1 VEYGFAEMGQS
12 GMTKSNVLLY
22 RVMSVLAIAAGC
34 GGMVMSFLYLA
45 SASFEDITAG
55 TSGFVAG
62 AILIGSGL
70 ISTAMLCDR
79 VVSDAPGPTGQS
91 G

>member
-1 VEYGFAEMGQS
+1 
-12 GMTKSNVLLY
+12 
-22 RVMSVLAIAAGC
+22 MSALAIAAGF
-34 GGMVMSFLYLA
+34 GGMVMSFFYLA

-70 ISTAMLCDR
+70 VSAAMLCDR
-79 VVSDAPGPTGQS
+79 VGHEATAPTGQS
-91 G
+91 A

>member
-1 VEYGFAEMGQS
+1 
-12 GMTKSNVLLY
+12 MTKAHLFFC
-22 RVMSVLAIAAGC
+22 RVVSALAIAAGC
-34 GGMVMSFLYLA
+34 GGMLVSFRFLA

-70 ISTAMLCDR
+70 ISGAML
-79 VVSDAPGPTGQS
+79 S
-91 G
+91 GCARHQESPRGNQLG